1 VVVEKA
7 TRRIL
12 CVHTTEGKRH
22 DYRLLK
28 DSRVRLKKETKAV
41 LDSGY
46 QGAQKEHANTVLP
59 LKKPKG
65 GQLTKEQKC
74 FNKSVA
80 QERIVNE
87 NVIGSIKRFKII
99 AERYRNRRKRYG
111 LRVTLIA
118 AIHNFELDE

>member
-1 VVVEKA
+1 VVDKA

-12 CVHTTEGKRH
+12 CIHTAEGKRH
-22 DYRLLK
+22 DFKLLK
-28 DSRVRLKKETKAV
+28 DSQVRLRKDTKAV

-46 QGAQKEHANTVLP
+46 QGAQKIHANTVLP
-59 LKKPKG
+59 IKKPRG
-65 GQLTKEQKC
+65 GKLNKEQKH

-80 QERIVNE
+80 QERIANE

-111 LRVTLIA
+111 LRLTLIA
-118 AIHNFELDE
+118 AIHNFELE

>member
-1 VVVEKA
+1 MVVEKA
-7 TRRIL
+7 TRRII
-12 CVHTTEGKRH
+12 CVRTAEGKRH

-28 DSRVRLKKETKAV
+28 ESRVRLKKDTKAV

-59 LKKPKG
+59 IKKPKG
-65 GQLTKEQKC
+65 GKLTKEQKR
-74 FNKSVA
+74 FNRSVA
-80 QERIVNE
+80 QERIGNE

-118 AIHNFELDE
+118 AIHNFELD

>member
-1 VVVEKA
+1 VEKA

-12 CVHTTEGKRH
+12 CISTAEGKRH

-28 DSRVRLKKETKAV
+28 DSRVRLRKDTKAV

-59 LKKPKG
+59 IKKPKG
-65 GQLTKEQKC
+65 GKLTKEQKR

-118 AIHNFELDE
+118 AIHNFELE

>member
-1 VVVEKA
+1 VVEKT

-12 CVHTTEGKRH
+12 CIRTVEGKRH

-28 DSRVRLKKETKAV
+28 DSRVRLKKDTKAV

-46 QGAQKEHANTVLP
+46 QGAQKEHTNTVLP
-59 LKKPKG
+59 IKKPKRG
-65 GQLTKEQKC
+65 KLTKEQKR

-118 AIHNFELDE
+118 AIHNFELD

>member
-1 VVVEKA
+1 MVVDKA

-12 CVHTTEGKRH
+12 CVHTAEGKRH

-28 DSRVRLKKETKAV
+28 DSRVRLKKDTKAV
-41 LDSGY
+41 FDSGY
-46 QGAQKEHANTVLP
+46 QGAQKEHVNTALP
-59 LKKPKG
+59 VKKPKG
-65 GQLTKEQKC
+65 GKLTKEQKR

-118 AIHNFELDE
+118 AIHNFELE

>member
-1 VVVEKA
+1 MDKA

-12 CVHTTEGKRH
+12 CVHTAKGRHH

-28 DSRVRLKKETKAV
+28 KSRVRLKKETKAV
-41 LDSGY
+41 FDSGY
-46 QGAQKEHANTVLP
+46 QGVQKTHTNTVLP
-59 LKKPKG
+59 IKKTRG
-65 GQLTKEQKC
+65 GKLTKEQKR

-80 QERIVNE
+80 QERIINE

-111 LRVTLIA
+111 LRVMLIA
-118 AIHNFELDE
+118 AIHNFELE

>member
-1 VVVEKA
+1 VVVDKA
-7 TRRIL
+7 TKRIL
-12 CVHTTEGKRH
+12 CVRTSEGKRH

-46 QGAQKEHANTVLP
+46 QGAQKEHANTALP
-59 LKKPKG
+59 VKKPRG
-65 GQLTKEQKC
+65 GKLTKAQKR

-118 AIHNFELDE
+118 AIHNFELE